1 MKGGGVKWG
10 LSLFLLCAFSVFAQ
24 ETYRVVSD
32 AAESARPVAMQILK
46 HLSAGELEAAAALSN
61 APERRLEVLRTYLSS
76 VGEDEFKRIFG
87 RYFAPQNRIVM
98 EAAIG
103 KRRLLVWDLGEAGHQ
118 LTGQFFVDVDGEF
131 RMDDVPNEERTK
143 LQRVLEA
150 KRKEKRSGSE
160 PDLR

>member
-1 MKGGGVKWG
+1 VKGGGVKWG

-24 ETYRVVSD
+24 EPYRVVSD

-46 HLSAGELEAAAALSN
+46 HLSAGDLEAAAALSN
-61 APERRLEVLRTYLSS
+61 APERRLEVLRTYRSS
-76 VGEDEFKRIFG
+76 VGEEEFKRIFG

-118 LTGQFFVDVDGEF
+118 LTGQFFVDVDGQF

-150 KRKEKRSGSE
+150 KRKETR
-160 PDLR
+160 R